1 MIVRVLGDGQY
12 DVPESRAGEFERLD
26 NNLIAALEA
35 GDEEA
40 YHKDL
45 HELIDLVRQGT
56 ALAHDDFLPSDAVV
70 PDTATSMA
78 DVKAL
83 LEESA

>member
-12 DVPESRAGEFERLD
+12 DVPESLTAEFERLD

-35 GDEEA
+35 GDGET
-40 YHKDL
+40 YHNDL
-45 HELIDLVRQGT
+45 HDLIDLVRQGT
-56 ALAHDDFLPSDAVV
+56 PLAHDDFLPSDAVV
-70 PDTATSMA
+70 PDPASSMA

-83 LEESA
+83 LEEQA

>member
-12 DVPESRAGEFERLD
+12 DVSEDRAAEFERLD

-35 GDEEA
+35 GDAEA
-40 YHKDL
+40 YHNDL
-45 HELIDLVRQGT
+45 HDLIDLVRQGT
-56 ALAHDDFLPSDAVV
+56 PIAHDDFLPSDAVV
-70 PDTATSMA
+70 PDPSSSMA

-83 LEESA
+83 LEEQA